1 MFKSYLKATLRSL
14 WKNKTFSFLNIF
26 GLAIGIACAGVIFLW
41 VEDELN
47 YDNVHLKRDN
57 LYEVMT
63 NADYAGDIR
72 TFGSTPGLAGPA
84 IREEIPGIVNSCRM
98 TDFSPSFLF
107 NTGDKPVYA
116 SGRYVDASFFSM
128 FTIPFTEGNPATA
141 FKEPY
146 SIVISQ
152 QAARKIFGDD
162 KNVVGKSVKVD
173 NKQEFLVSGVMKD
186 QPENSSFRF
195 EWVASFDLFF
205 QQNKVSLSVWANSS
219 PLTFVELGPN
229 ADVAAID
236 KQLYSFIQ
244 RKSDGASNRLFL
256 FNMND
261 WRLHG
266 NFENGKPAGGRITY
280 VRMFSLLAWIIL
292 LIACINF
299 MNLATAR
306 SEKRAREVGV
316 RKVMGADKKGLVMQ
330 FIGEAVLMAAMGC
343 ALAILLLGL
352 ILPVAGPLVGK
363 TLSIGLNNP
372 VHLIALLAVT
382 LLCGLIAGSYP
393 ALYLSSFNPV
403 SVLKGMNLK
412 VGGAGFI
419 RRGLVVLQFSVSII
433 LTVCT
438 VVIYQQ
444 IHHVKSRDL
453 GFQKERLISIDLKGN
468 ILNNYTAVRQEL
480 LRTGVVEHV
489 GLSDHPT
496 LYDGNNTSSL
506 TWQGKP
512 ENSEL
517 IVSTRQASPGFF
529 NTMGM
534 QLIEGKDFNE
544 GSTDKLS
551 VVITASLA
559 KKMGTG
565 SAIGKTIEMPMDDA
579 PSMFLTVIGVV
590 KDYVYGN
597 MYGTSDPV
605 LFYNM
610 PGAANVMYL
619 RLKAS
624 VTPEKAIAAIGKVIS
639 TANPAYP
646 FEYTFVDDQ
655 FNNMFQSEMLVNRL
669 SRVFAILA
677 LIISCLGLFG
687 LAAYTAERRT
697 REIGIRKVLGA
708 SVTSITTLLS
718 GEFLKLV
725 LISCVVAFPFAW
737 WAMAVW
743 LQQYAYRVAI
753 QWWVFLLAG
762 LAAVAISLLT
772 ISFQSVK
779 AALMNPVKSLRAE

>member
-26 GLAIGIACAGVIFLW
+26 GLAIGIVCAGVIFLW
-41 VEDELN
+41 VEDEVN
-47 YDNVHLKRDN
+47 FDEVHLKKDR
-57 LYEVMT
+57 LYEVM
-63 NADYAGDIR
+63 NNSEYGNDVR
-72 TFGSTPGLAGPA
+72 TFSSLPGLAGPA
-84 IREEIPGIVNSCRM
+84 MKEEIPGIANSCRM
-98 TDFSPSFLF
+98 TISTPSFLF

-116 SGRYVDASFFSM
+116 SGKYVDAAFFDM
-128 FTIPFTEGNPATA
+128 FTVPFTEGNAATA

-152 QAARKIFGDD
+152 TAARKIFGDD
-162 KNVVGKSVKVD
+162 KGIVGKRVKVD

-195 EWVASFDLFF
+195 EWVAPFDIYF
-205 QQNKVSLSVWANSS
+205 QQNKVSLSIWTNSS
-219 PLTFVELGPN
+219 PQTFVELSPN
-229 ADVAAID
+229 ADIAAIN
-236 KQLYSFIQ
+236 KQLHGFVQQ
-244 RKSDGASNRLFL
+244 RAKESGTHLFL
-256 FNMND
+256 FSMND

-266 NFENGKPAGGRITY
+266 KFDNGKQSGGRITY

-330 FIGEAVLMAAMGC
+330 FIGEAVLMAALGC
-343 ALAILLLGL
+343 VIAVLLLL
-352 ILPVAGPLVGK
+352 IVLPAASALVGK
-363 TLSIGLNNP
+363 NLEVGLHKP
-372 VHLIALLAVT
+372 GHITALLAIT
-382 LLCGLIAGSYP
+382 LLCGLVAGSYP

-403 SVLKGMNLK
+403 SVLKGVSQK
-412 VGGAGFI
+412 IGGAGFV
-419 RRGLVVLQFSVSII
+419 RRGLVVLQFSISII

-444 IHHVKSRDL
+444 IRHIKNRDI
-453 GFQKERLISIDLKGN
+453 GFQREHLLSIDLKGN
-468 ILNNYTAVRQEL
+468 ILNSYANIRQEL
-480 LRTGVVEHV
+480 LHTGVVENV

-496 LYDGNNTSSL
+496 LYDGNNTTGL
-506 TWQGKP
+506 RWQGKP
-512 ENSEL
+512 ENSDIL
-517 IVSTRQASPGFF
+517 VSMRLANPGFI

-534 QLIEGKDFNE
+534 QLTDGKDFNE
-544 GSTDKLS
+544 GGTDS
-551 VVITASLA
+551 MGVIITASLA
-559 KKMGTG
+559 QKMGTG
-565 SAIGKTIEMPMDDA
+565 SAVGKQIEMPMDNA
-579 PSMFLTVIGVV
+579 PSLFLTVIGVV

-610 PGAANVMYL
+610 PQQASMMYV
-619 RLKAS
+619 RLKAT
-624 VTPEKAIAAIGKVIS
+624 VAPEKAIAAIEKVIT

-655 FNNMFQSEMLVNRL
+655 FNNMFQSEALVNRL
-669 SRVFAILA
+669 SRVFAVLA
-677 LIISCLGLFG
+677 IIISCLGLFG

-708 SVTSITTLLS
+708 SVAGITTLLS
-718 GEFLKLV
+718 KEFMKLV

-737 WAMAVW
+737 WAMSVW
-743 LQQYAYRVAI
+743 LQQYPYRVAI
-753 QWWVFLLAG
+753 HWWVFLGAG
-762 LAAVAISLLT
+762 LSAMVISLLT